1 MYKFTKIYK
10 ITPLP
15 LRGEIGQL
23 CKKKR
28 VLCVSVLLV
37 NGGAEGGGGGGSIIF
52 LEFTF
57 RIMKCYNNICFV
69 HLSTEMKTVA
79 SVLNW
84 VSPSGLRV

>member
-1 MYKFTKIYK
+1 MYKFTIIYK

-37 NGGAEGGGGGGSIIF
+37 NGGAEGGGGG
-52 LEFTF
+52 E
-57 RIMKCYNNICFV
+57 YNFSRV
-69 HLSTEMKTVA
+69 HLQDNEM
-79 SVLNW
+79 LQ
-84 VSPSGLRV
+84 